1 LEKFPNIGKHLIK
14 NKMIEYNCVKL
25 IGVDLGGTKVNVGMV
40 EGAKILRKTS
50 KMLPDSQKDEK
61 CVIDLIINLIKK
73 VVENDIIEGICI
85 GVPSLLDKKAEIVY
99 DVLNIPSWK
108 EVKLASILKA
118 EFGVSVLMENDANC
132 FALGEYYFGLG
143 KRCVNMVGMTLGT
156 GLGTGIISNNQLI
169 SGAYGGAGEFGMLSY
184 KDGIIEDY
192 CSGKFFKRHNTTG
205 KLLKEKAIQGN
216 LEALQ
221 IFDEFGSHLGHAVKT
236 IMYTVNPEKIII
248 GGSIAKAAIFFDNA
262 LKKSISDF
270 SYRRI
275 LKNLKI
281 EYSSKPDIAIL
292 GATSLYR

>member
-1 LEKFPNIGKHLIK
+1 LI
-14 NKMIEYNCVKL
+14 
-25 IGVDLGGTKVNVGMV
+25 
-40 EGAKILRKTS
+40 
-50 KMLPDSQKDEK
+50 
-61 CVIDLIINLIKK
+61 
-73 VVENDIIEGICI
+73 
-85 GVPSLLDKKAEIVY
+85 
-99 DVLNIPSWK
+99 
-108 EVKLASILKA
+108 
-118 EFGVSVLMENDANC
+118 
-132 FALGEYYFGLG
+132 
-143 KRCVNMVGMTLGT
+143 
-156 GLGTGIISNNQLI
+156 
-169 SGAYGGAGEFGMLSY
+169 
-184 KDGIIEDY
+184 
-192 CSGKFFKRHNTTG
+192 KRHNTTG